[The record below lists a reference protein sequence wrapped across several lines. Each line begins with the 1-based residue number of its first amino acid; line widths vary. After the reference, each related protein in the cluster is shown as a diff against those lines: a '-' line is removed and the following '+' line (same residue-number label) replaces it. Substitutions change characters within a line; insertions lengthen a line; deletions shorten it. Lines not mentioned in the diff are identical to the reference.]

1 MKDNTR
7 LGLERK
13 QEESDYMGELFQ
25 GLKLGENSF
34 KDQRRNQLCLGAGD
48 QEGGKGP
55 LEKRAYLR
63 ARKKRFRA
71 DSLVEERLIKGI
83 RMIYW

>member
-1 MKDNTR
+1 MAKHTYTDR
-7 LGLERK
+7 RK
-13 QEESDYMGELFQ
+13 NWGHAYSLP
-25 GLKLGENSF
+25 LSH
-34 KDQRRNQLCLGAGD
+34 QRRNQLCLGAGD

-55 LEKRAYLR
+55 VEKRAYLR